1 MKRPLRILLIANI
14 VLLSSFFVFATKS
27 SMSTTLV
34 PTKSED
40 TIKQPVKNVSEFYQI
55 KAVKIPD
62 NLNFAGERL
71 PLEKWDVRERI
82 DRELLVNTYWQSNTL
97 LLFKR
102 ANKYFPIIEPILKK
116 NGIPDD
122 FKYLAL
128 IESGLRNV
136 TSHAGAR
143 GFWQIMKGTGK
154 ENGLEINDNVD
165 ERYHVVKSTEVACRY
180 LNIAF
185 KKFGNWTLAAASYN
199 AGRAGIARKL
209 KAQMVTDYYDL
220 LLVEETARY
229 MLRVIAVKEII
240 SHPDLYGFEFDP
252 EDLYNLSNTRTVQVD
267 TTITNIAKFAKNMG
281 TSYKEIRLL
290 NPWLKQNKLNN
301 ASGKKYYLTIPL

>member
-1 MKRPLRILLIANI
+1 MKRSLRILLIVNAL
-14 VLLSSFFVFATKS
+14 LLSSVFIFATKTS
-27 SMSTTLV
+27 TSTTLV
-34 PTKSED
+34 PTKSNE
-40 TIKQPVKNVSEFYQI
+40 TQEGVIKNVSEMYQI
-55 KAVKIPD
+55 RAVKIPN

-82 DRELLVNTYWQSNTL
+82 DRELLVNTYWQSNSL

-102 ANKYFPIIEPILKK
+102 ANKYFPIIEPILAK

-128 IESGLRNV
+128 IESGLQNV
-136 TSHAGAR
+136 TSHAGAK

-165 ERYHVVKSTEVACRY
+165 ERYHVEKSTEVACKY
-180 LNIAF
+180 LNQAF

-199 AGRAGIARKL
+199 AGRAGIARRL
-209 KAQMVTDYYDL
+209 KTQMVDDYYDL

-229 MLRVIAVKEII
+229 MLRIIAVKEII
-240 SHPDLYGFEFDP
+240 SHPDLYGFQFDP
-252 EDLYNLSNTRTVQVD
+252 EDLYNLTATQTIQVD
-267 TTITNIAKFAKNMG
+267 TTITNIARFAKNLG
-281 TSYKEIRLL
+281 TNYKEIKLL

-301 ASGKKYYLTIPL
+301 ASRKKYYLKIAQ

>member
-1 MKRPLRILLIANI
+1 MKRPVRILLIANI
-14 VLLSSFFVFATKS
+14 VLVSSFFIFATKS
-27 SMSTTLV
+27 NISTSLV
-34 PTKSED
+34 PTNSDKKVKD
-40 TIKQPVKNVSEFYQI
+40 PIKNVSELYQI
-55 KAVKIPD
+55 KALKIPQ
-62 NLNFAGERL
+62 NLNFAEERL
-71 PLEKWDVRERI
+71 PLEKWDVKERI
-82 DRELLVNTYWQSNTL
+82 DRELLVNTYWQSNSL

-102 ANKYFPIIEPILKK
+102 AHKYFPIIEPILKK

-165 ERYHVVKSTEVACRY
+165 ERYHVAKSTEVACIY
-180 LNIAF
+180 LNQAF
-185 KKFGNWTLAAASYN
+185 KKFGTWTLAAASYN
-199 AGRAGIARKL
+199 AGQAGIARKL
-209 KAQMVTDYYDL
+209 KAQMVDDYYDL

-229 MLRVIAVKEII
+229 MLRIIAVKEII
-240 SHPDLYGFEFDP
+240 SNPHMYGFEFDE
-252 EDLYNLSNTRTVQVD
+252 EDLYTLSSTKTIQVD
-267 TTITNIAKFAKNMG
+267 TTITNLARFAKNMG
-281 TSYKEIRLL
+281 TSYKEVRLL

-301 ASGKKYYLTIPL
+301 ASRKKYYLSIPE

>member
-1 MKRPLRILLIANI
+1 MKRPVRILLIANI
-14 VLLSSFFVFATKS
+14 VLLSSFFIFATKS
-27 SMSTTLV
+27 SMTTSLV
-34 PTKSED
+34 PTNSED
-40 TIKQPVKNVSEFYQI
+40 TIKETVKNVGEFYQI
-55 KAVKIPD
+55 KPVKIPN

-102 ANKYFPIIEPILKK
+102 AHKYFPIIEPILKK

-165 ERYHVVKSTEVACRY
+165 ERYHVEKSTEVACIY
-180 LNIAF
+180 LNQAF

-199 AGRAGIARKL
+199 AGRAGIARRL
-209 KAQMVTDYYDL
+209 KAQMVDDYYDL

-240 SHPDLYGFEFDP
+240 SHPNLYGFEFDQ
-252 EDLYNLSNTRTVQVD
+252 EDLYNLSNTRIVQVD
-267 TTITNIAKFAKNMG
+267 TTITNIARFAKNMG

-290 NPWLKQNKLNN
+290 NPWLKQNKLDN
-301 ASGKKYYLTIPL
+301 ASRKKYYLSIPE

>member
-1 MKRPLRILLIANI
+1 MKRTVRILLIASI
-14 VLLSSFFVFATKS
+14 VLLSSFFIFATKS
-27 SMSTTLV
+27 NNGTSAV
-34 PTKSED
+34 PKNYKKN
-40 TIKQPVKNVSEFYQI
+40 IKEPAKNVGEFYQI
-55 KAVKIPD
+55 RAVTIPD

-71 PLEKWDVRERI
+71 PLEKWDVKERI

-102 ANKYFPIIEPILKK
+102 AHKYFPIIEPILKK

-136 TSHAGAR
+136 TSHAGAK
-143 GFWQIMKGTGK
+143 GFWQIMKATGK

-165 ERYHVVKSTEVACRY
+165 ERYHVEKATEVACKY
-180 LNIAF
+180 LNKAYE
-185 KKFGNWTLAAASYN
+185 KFGDWTLAAASYN
-199 AGRAGIARKL
+199 AGQAGIARRL
-209 KAQMVTDYYDL
+209 KAQMVDNYYDL

-229 MLRVIAVKEII
+229 MLRVIAIKEII
-240 SHPDLYGFEFDP
+240 SHPDLYGFEFNE
-252 EDLYNLSNTRTVQVD
+252 EDLYTLSTTKTVQVD
-267 TTITNIAKFAKNMG
+267 SIITNIASFAKTMG
-281 TSYKEIRLL
+281 TNYKEIKLL

-301 ASGKKYYLTIPL
+301 ASKKKYYISIPD